1 MLELALLECMINEK
15 CYSVE
20 RGTGHLPSFFVP
32 PRGFDSSRVPT
43 PGNLLSKAK
52 KILMPGG
59 QPASTRKDV
68 ASFG

>member
-32 PRGFDSSRVPT
+32 TAGIWQVKSPHPREFAIQG
-43 PGNLLSKAK
+43 K
-52 KILMPGG
+52 KNPNARGS
-59 QPASTRKDV
+59 ASQH
-68 ASFG
+68 S

>member
-32 PRGFDSSRVPT
+32 TAGDLTGQESPPPGICYPRQKNPNARGS
-43 PGNLLSKAK
+43 
-52 KILMPGG
+52 
-59 QPASTRKDV
+59 ASQH
-68 ASFG
+68 S